1 MRNKRYTYSME
12 QNDVIEIFIDTLPDE
27 IAYSN
32 PLDIKAL
39 IGAYNK
45 WNADGISKRKVYKYI
60 KELIIEQ
67 KLEQIDKDF
76 E

>member
-12 QNDVIEIFIDTLPDE
+12 QNDIIEIFIDTLPDE
-27 IAYSN
+27 IAYSY
-32 PLDIKAL
+32 PLDIKGL
-39 IGAYNK
+39 MGAYNK
-45 WNADGISKRKVYKYI
+45 WNADEISKRKVYKYI